1 MNEKITSMLFGES
14 ENCGFWSK
22 KGTGTELEC
31 RAVRDHPCEGL
42 QLVQSGWCTQCE
54 WESGEKGKKET
65 GPRRLRTPIHSLE
78 HIL

>member
-1 MNEKITSMLFGES
+1 MLFGES

-65 GPRRLRTPIHSLE
+65 GPQRLRTPIHSLE